1 MIDGV
6 IFLHCDQA
14 TQHKKW
20 LDHVADNLS
29 NFKDVTTAMILNGRG
44 RVTDWINLYVEDKI
58 RIITPEKRWLET
70 EDLPKYVKNWLVI
83 GQTWQICCHDDPIG
97 FNTLAKSS
105 SNIYITPW
113 SVYKGQNSEPWQEL
127 TQEDVDSDK
136 LEWTTI
142 DNFGW
147 KLNNG

>member
-6 IFLHCDQA
+6 IFLHCGQA

-70 EDLPKYVKNWLVI
+70 KDLPKYVVNK
-83 GQTWQICCHDDPIG
+83 
-97 FNTLAKSS
+97 
-105 SNIYITPW
+105 
-113 SVYKGQNSEPWQEL
+113 KGIQE
-127 TQEDVDSDK
+127 EFPK
-136 LEWTTI
+136 I
-142 DNFGW
+142 
-147 KLNNG
+147 